1 VRVHAKAGQAR
12 KPPKKSIKSST
23 SAKNSASYYSVGR
36 PQLTP
41 RINTSRPCQGPT
53 PLLPF
58 SNFRVD
64 EPRCKQVLEDNEPF
78 RQTQSIAAPNF
89 PKDALSY
96 KTAGGTQ
103 TQPNLMQAYDAQGLR
118 SQTQPEVSI
127 PAAPQVT
134 GPQSLSSRGLQS
146 PLSKYVRSSA
156 PSMPEAPSN
165 YPIQQIPATKT
176 ERPLPVSNPWSSE
189 PSSLVPQASLDYQTL
204 DDFPSERPRT
214 STAALWSYELSEQ
227 ENGLP
232 SIPSQNSLLLEYDNF
247 IASFQA
253 SSTDTTQVPQPVDY
267 QDPFPELDGSNVF
280 V

>member
-1 VRVHAKAGQAR
+1 MRVHAKAGQAR
-12 KPPKKSIKSST
+12 KPPQKSTKPST
-23 SAKNSASYYSVGR
+23 GAKNSASYYSVCR

-64 EPRCKQVLEDNEPF
+64 EPRCKQVLEDNESF
-78 RQTQSIAAPNF
+78 RQTQSIVAPKF

-96 KTAGGTQ
+96 QTAGGTQ
-103 TQPNLMQAYDAQGLR
+103 TQRNIMQAFDAQGLR
-118 SQTQPEVSI
+118 SRTQPEVSI
-127 PAAPQVT
+127 PPAPQVT

-146 PLSKYVRSSA
+146 PLSKHVRSSA

-165 YPIQQIPATKT
+165 YPIPPIPAIKT
-176 ERPLPVSNPWSSE
+176 ERPLPVFNHWSSE

-204 DDFPSERPRT
+204 ADVPSERPRT
-214 STAALWSYELSEQ
+214 SAAALWSWELSEQ

-232 SIPSQNSLLLEYDNF
+232 SIPSQNSLLEYDNF

-253 SSTDTTQVPQPVDY
+253 TSTDTTQVPQLVDY
-267 QDPFPELDGSNVF
+267 QDPFPELDGSNPF